1 METSKIPKVS
11 LTSRG
16 STANPSSLAAITDFW
31 GNALSKY
38 LKKEC
43 NFGIVSY
50 FNIFACCG
58 LAVLVT
64 LARRAAI
71 TDFSR
76 NGLSKYLK
84 NECNFVF

>member
-1 METSKIPKVS
+1 MF
-11 LTSRG
+11 LTFRG
-16 STANPSSLAAITDFW
+16 SIANPSSLAAITDFW
-31 GNALSKY
+31 GNGLSKY

-50 FNIFACCG
+50 FIIFACCG